1 MIFSVHISY
10 FCIFSRKRA
19 DFCFRFFQFLL
30 TFFKARVA
38 LFFLEISHHRIDL
51 YLRKYK
57 HKIVVIFIEKV
68 HYHISM
74 LIKLK
79 VQNFAIIEDI
89 ELDFKSG
96 LTVLTGETGAG
107 KSLIIDCIGLL
118 LGERAASEMIRQGED
133 KAIVSGVFDNDS
145 PMLRGLLE
153 KLNIPFDG
161 LLDIKRTISNQRNI
175 IKINDETVSLGD
187 LKTIASLLADI
198 HLQFDSVKLFAPENY
213 LSMVDGFSERLVNEY
228 LEKYRS
234 SLEQLKKQNSRYN
247 ELVKRIEEF
256 NKNQEE
262 YAYAYQEIN
271 ALQLSEGDEQ
281 AIEARI
287 SILSNYDKIYALSME
302 NKELADG
309 SSLEDI
315 YRIKDNIDD
324 LQKYDAEYQEIS
336 KRLNDAY
343 FELEDIY
350 SEIKRKTDNLD
361 YDPAEL
367 DSLIEKSHAINT
379 LKKKYNK
386 SFDELIAYANEL
398 KELLKNK
405 EDHQVLLNE
414 EKEKL
419 SKLFDETY
427 EKAFDVHKVRENI
440 AIKIAKEI
448 EKSLGELGLTC
459 RFDVV
464 INAKEKGKEVAM
476 DLFNED
482 GIDTV
487 DFNIETN
494 IGEGMKPLA
503 KVVSGGELSRVMLA
517 IKMLYVKSHKIGTI
531 IFDEIDTGI
540 SGEIAN
546 KVAKKIKELSYSHQ
560 VITIT
565 HLPQVA
571 SLSDHHIRISKNV
584 VGKRTFASAKELTL
598 EEKIYEIAS
607 LISAGK
613 VTDKQ
618 LEYAKELVLQDK

>member
-1 MIFSVHISY
+1 
-10 FCIFSRKRA
+10 
-19 DFCFRFFQFLL
+19 
-30 TFFKARVA
+30 
-38 LFFLEISHHRIDL
+38 
-51 YLRKYK
+51 
-57 HKIVVIFIEKV
+57 
-68 HYHISM
+68 M

-89 ELDFKSG
+89 ELDLKNG

-107 KSLIIDCIGLL
+107 KSLIIDCISLL
-118 LGERAASEMIRQGED
+118 LGERAASEMIRQGEER
-133 KAIVSGVFDNDS
+133 ATVSGVFDNDS
-145 PMLRGLLE
+145 PLLRATLE

-161 LLDIKRTISNQRNI
+161 LLDIKRTISTQRNVV
-175 IKINDETVSLGD
+175 KINDETVSLGD
-187 LKTIASLLADI
+187 LKAIASLLADI

-213 LSMVDGFSERLVNEY
+213 LSMVDGFSERLVGEY
-228 LEKYRS
+228 LAKYRS
-234 SLEQLKKQNSRYN
+234 SFNELKKENDHYN

-256 NKNQEE
+256 NKHQEE

-271 ALQLSEGDEQ
+271 ALQLNAGDEQ
-281 AIEARI
+281 VIEARI
-287 SILSNYDKIYALSME
+287 ALLSNYDKIYALSME

-309 SSLEDI
+309 GSLEDI
-315 YRIKDNIDD
+315 YRVKDNIED
-324 LQKYDAEYQEIS
+324 LKNYDVDYQEIEQ
-336 KRLNDAY
+336 RLNNAY
-343 FELEDIY
+343 YELEDIF
-350 SEIKRKTDNLD
+350 SEIKRKADHLD

-367 DSLIEKSHAINT
+367 DTLIEKSHAINS

-386 SFDELIAYANEL
+386 SFDELIEYAEEL

-419 SKLFDETY
+419 VSLYNETY
-427 EKAFDVHKVRENI
+427 QKAFDVHKVRENI

-448 EKSLGELGLTC
+448 EKSLCDLGLNC
-459 RFDVV
+459 RFDVA
-464 INAKEKGKEVAM
+464 INAKENANDLAM

-517 IKMLYVKSHKIGTI
+517 IKMLYVKTHKIETI

-584 VGKRTFASAKELTL
+584 VGKRTYANAKELTL

>member
-1 MIFSVHISY
+1 MLN
-10 FCIFSRKRA
+10 K
-19 DFCFRFFQFLL
+19 L
-30 TFFKARVA
+30 TVK
-38 LFFLEISHHRIDL
+38 
-51 YLRKYK
+51 
-57 HKIVVIFIEKV
+57 
-68 HYHISM
+68 
-74 LIKLK
+74 
-79 VQNFAIIEDI
+79 NFAIIEDI
-89 ELDFKSG
+89 DISFKDG

-107 KSLIIDCIGLL
+107 KSLIIDCISLL

-145 PMLRGLLE
+145 PILRGLLE

-198 HLQFDSVKLFAPENY
+198 HLQFDSVRLFAPENY

-234 SLEQLKKQNSRYN
+234 SLEQLKKQNSRYS

-281 AIEARI
+281 TIEARI

-324 LQKYDAEYQEIS
+324 LQKYDAEYQEIN

-379 LKKKYNK
+379 LKKKYSK
-386 SFDELIAYANEL
+386 TFDELIAYANEL

-459 RFDVV
+459 RFDVI

-584 VGKRTFASAKELTL
+584 VSKRTFASAKELTL

>member
-1 MIFSVHISY
+1 MNQ
-10 FCIFSRKRA
+10 
-19 DFCFRFFQFLL
+19 FRY
-30 TFFKARVA
+30 
-38 LFFLEISHHRIDL
+38 D
-51 YLRKYK
+51 
-57 HKIVVIFIEKV
+57 
-68 HYHISM
+68 ISM

-89 ELDFKSG
+89 ELDLKEG

-107 KSLIIDCIGLL
+107 KSLIIDCISLL
-118 LGERAASEMIRQGED
+118 LGERAASEMIRQGEE
-133 KAIVSGVFDNDS
+133 KAIVSGIFDNDN
-145 PMLRGLLE
+145 PLLRAQLE
-153 KLNIPFDG
+153 KLNIPFEG
-161 LLDIKRTISNQRNI
+161 LLDIKRTISNQRNVV
-175 IKINDETVSLGD
+175 KINDVTVSLGD
-187 LKTIASLLADI
+187 LKNIASLLADI

-213 LSMVDGFSERLVNEY
+213 LSMVDGFSERLVSEY

-234 SLEQLKKQNSRYN
+234 SLNELRKQNTRYN
-247 ELVKRIEEF
+247 DLVKRIEEF

-271 ALQLSEGDEQ
+271 ALQLQEGDEQ

-287 SILSNYDKIYALSME
+287 ALLSNYDKIYALSME

-309 SSLEDI
+309 SSLEDV
-315 YRIKDNIDD
+315 YRIKGNIED
-324 LQKYDAEYQEIS
+324 LQNYDIEYQEII
-336 KRLNDAY
+336 KRLDNAY
-343 FELEDIY
+343 YELEDIY
-350 SEIKRKTDNLD
+350 SEIKRKADHLD

-367 DSLIEKSHAINT
+367 DSLIEKSRAINS

-386 SFDELIAYANEL
+386 SCDELITYAEEL

-419 SKLFDETY
+419 VYLYDETY
-427 EKAFDVHKVRENI
+427 QKALDVHKIRENI

-448 EKSLGELGLTC
+448 EKSLGELGLKC
-459 RFDVV
+459 RFEV
-464 INAKEKGKEVAM
+464 IVSAKEKSKDLAM

-517 IKMLYVKSHKIGTI
+517 IKMLYVRTHKIGTI

-571 SLSDHHIRISKNV
+571 SLSDHHIRISKNII
-584 VGKRTFASAKELTL
+584 GKRTYASAKELTL

>member
-1 MIFSVHISY
+1 
-10 FCIFSRKRA
+10 
-19 DFCFRFFQFLL
+19 
-30 TFFKARVA
+30 
-38 LFFLEISHHRIDL
+38 
-51 YLRKYK
+51 
-57 HKIVVIFIEKV
+57 
-68 HYHISM
+68 M

-118 LGERAASEMIRQGED
+118 LGERAASEMIRQGEE
-133 KAIVSGVFDNDS
+133 KATVEGVFDNDT
-145 PMLRGLLE
+145 PLLRAALE
-153 KLNIPFDG
+153 KLNVPFDG
-161 LLDIKRTISNQRNI
+161 QLDIKRSISGQRNI
-175 IKINDETVSLGD
+175 VKINNETVSLGD
-187 LKTIASLLADI
+187 LKSIATMLADI

-213 LSMVDGFSERLVNEY
+213 LSMVDGFSERLINEY
-228 LEKYRS
+228 LDKYRS
-234 SLEQLKKQNSRYN
+234 SLSELRKQNNHYQ
-247 ELVKRIEEF
+247 ELVKRIEDF
-256 NKNQEE
+256 KKNQEE

-271 ALQLSEGDEQ
+271 ALQLQAGDEQ

-287 SILSNYDKIYALSME
+287 ALLSNYDKIYALSME

-309 SSLEDI
+309 SSLEDL
-315 YRIKDNIDD
+315 YRVKENIAS
-324 LQKYDAEYQEIS
+324 LEKYDLDYQDFG

-343 FELEDIY
+343 YEIEDIY
-350 SEIKRKTDNLD
+350 SELKRKADNLD

-367 DSLIEKSHAINT
+367 DSLIEKSHAINS

-386 SFDELIAYANEL
+386 SFDELISYAEEL

-405 EDHQVLLNE
+405 EDYQVLLDE
-414 EKEKL
+414 EKNKL
-419 SKLFDETY
+419 VSSYKDTY
-427 EKAFDVHKVRENI
+427 QRAMDVHKIRADI

-459 RFDVV
+459 RFNVEV
-464 INAKEKGKEVAM
+464 IARENTNDLAM

-482 GIDTV
+482 GVDTV
-487 DFNIETN
+487 EFNIETN
-494 IGEGMKPLA
+494 LGEGLKPLA

-517 IKMLYVKSHKIGTI
+517 IKMLYVKTHHIGTI

-540 SGEIAN
+540 SGEIASR
-546 KVAKKIKELSYSHQ
+546 VAKKIKELSYAHQ

-584 VGKRTFASAKELTL
+584 IGKRTYATAKELTL

-607 LISAGK
+607 LISSGK
-613 VTDKQ
+613 VTEKQ
-618 LEYAKELVLQDK
+618 LEYAKELVFQEK

>member
-1 MIFSVHISY
+1 
-10 FCIFSRKRA
+10 
-19 DFCFRFFQFLL
+19 
-30 TFFKARVA
+30 
-38 LFFLEISHHRIDL
+38 
-51 YLRKYK
+51 
-57 HKIVVIFIEKV
+57 
-68 HYHISM
+68 M

-118 LGERAASEMIRQGED
+118 LGERAASEMIRQGEE
-133 KAIVSGVFDNDS
+133 KAIVSGVFDNDT
-145 PMLRGLLE
+145 PLLRALLE

-161 LLDIKRTISNQRNI
+161 SLDIKRTISGQRNI
-175 IKINDETVSLGD
+175 VKVNDETVSLGD

-234 SLEQLKKQNSRYN
+234 SLELLKKQNIRYN
-247 ELVKRIEEF
+247 ELIKRIEEF

-271 ALQLSEGDEQ
+271 ALQLNEGDEQ

-287 SILSNYDKIYALSME
+287 AILSNYDKIYALSME

-324 LQKYDAEYQEIS
+324 LQKYDAKYQEIN

-343 FELEDIY
+343 YEIEDIY
-350 SEIKRKTDNLD
+350 SEIKRKADNLD

-367 DSLIEKSHAINT
+367 DSLIEKSHAISA

-386 SFDELIAYANEL
+386 SFEELLAYAQGL

-419 SKLFDETY
+419 SALFDETY

-440 AIKIAKEI
+440 AIKIAKDI
-448 EKSLGELGLTC
+448 EKSLEELGLTC
-459 RFDVV
+459 RFNVV
-464 INAKEKGKEVAM
+464 VNAKEKGNDVAM

>member
-1 MIFSVHISY
+1 
-10 FCIFSRKRA
+10 
-19 DFCFRFFQFLL
+19 
-30 TFFKARVA
+30 
-38 LFFLEISHHRIDL
+38 
-51 YLRKYK
+51 
-57 HKIVVIFIEKV
+57 
-68 HYHISM
+68 M

-79 VQNFAIIEDI
+79 VQNFAIIEDV

-118 LGERAASEMIRQGED
+118 LGERAASEMIRQGEE

-145 PMLRGLLE
+145 PLLRAQLE

-161 LLDIKRTISNQRNI
+161 QLDIKRTITGQRNI
-175 IKINDETVSLGD
+175 VKVNDESISLGD

-228 LEKYRS
+228 LDKYHA
-234 SLEQLKKQNSRYN
+234 SLELLKKQNDRYN

-271 ALQLSEGDEQ
+271 ALQLNEGDEQ

-287 SILSNYDKIYALSME
+287 AILSNYDKIYALSME
-302 NKELADG
+302 NKQLADG

-315 YRIKDNIDD
+315 YSIKDNIDD
-324 LQKYDAEYQEIS
+324 LQKYDTEYEDIN
-336 KRLNDAY
+336 KRLNEAY
-343 FELEDIY
+343 YELEDIY
-350 SEIKRKTDNLD
+350 SEIKRKADNLD

-367 DSLIEKSHAINT
+367 DSLIEKSHAIAS
-379 LKKKYNK
+379 LKKKYKK

-419 SKLFDETY
+419 LVLFNETY
-427 EKAFDVHKVRENI
+427 EKAFDVHKIRENI

-448 EKSLGELGLTC
+448 EKSLDELGLSC
-459 RFDVV
+459 RFEVV
-464 INAKEKGKEVAM
+464 VNAKEKGKDVAV
-476 DLFNED
+476 DLFNDD
-482 GIDTV
+482 GIDAV

-618 LEYAKELVLQDK
+618 LEYARELVLQEK

>member
-1 MIFSVHISY
+1 M
-10 FCIFSRKRA
+10 
-19 DFCFRFFQFLL
+19 FFVARVGL
-30 TFFKARVA
+30 FFK
-38 LFFLEISHHRIDL
+38 ETSHYRIDY
-51 YLRKYK
+51 YLQYYQ
-57 HKIVVIFIEKV
+57 HKIVVIFKEKV

-79 VQNFAIIEDI
+79 VQNFAIIEDV

-118 LGERAASEMIRQGED
+118 LGERAASEMIRQGEE

-145 PMLRGLLE
+145 PLLRAQLE

-161 LLDIKRTISNQRNI
+161 RLDIKRTITGQRNI
-175 IKINDETVSLGD
+175 VKVNDESISLGD

-228 LEKYRS
+228 LDKYHA
-234 SLEQLKKQNSRYN
+234 SLELLKKQNDRYN

-271 ALQLSEGDEQ
+271 ALQLNEGDEQ

-287 SILSNYDKIYALSME
+287 AILSNYDKIYALSME
-302 NKELADG
+302 NKQLADG

-315 YRIKDNIDD
+315 YSIKDNIDD
-324 LQKYDAEYQEIS
+324 LQKYDTEYEDIN
-336 KRLNDAY
+336 KRLNEAY
-343 FELEDIY
+343 YELEDIY
-350 SEIKRKTDNLD
+350 SEIKRKADNLD

-367 DSLIEKSHAINT
+367 DSLIEKSHAIAS
-379 LKKKYNK
+379 LKKKYKK

-419 SKLFDETY
+419 LVLFNETY
-427 EKAFDVHKVRENI
+427 EKAFDLHKIRENI
-440 AIKIAKEI
+440 AIRIAKEI
-448 EKSLGELGLTC
+448 EKSLDELGLSC
-459 RFDVV
+459 RFEVV
-464 INAKEKGKEVAM
+464 VNAKEKGKDVAV
-476 DLFNED
+476 DLFNDD
-482 GIDTV
+482 GIDAV

-618 LEYAKELVLQDK
+618 LEYARELVLQEK

>member
-1 MIFSVHISY
+1 
-10 FCIFSRKRA
+10 
-19 DFCFRFFQFLL
+19 
-30 TFFKARVA
+30 
-38 LFFLEISHHRIDL
+38 
-51 YLRKYK
+51 
-57 HKIVVIFIEKV
+57 
-68 HYHISM
+68 
-74 LIKLK
+74 
-79 VQNFAIIEDI
+79 
-89 ELDFKSG
+89 
-96 LTVLTGETGAG
+96 
-107 KSLIIDCIGLL
+107 
-118 LGERAASEMIRQGED
+118 
-133 KAIVSGVFDNDS
+133 
-145 PMLRGLLE
+145 
-153 KLNIPFDG
+153 
-161 LLDIKRTISNQRNI
+161 
-175 IKINDETVSLGD
+175 
-187 LKTIASLLADI
+187 
-198 HLQFDSVKLFAPENY
+198 
-213 LSMVDGFSERLVNEY
+213 
-228 LEKYRS
+228 
-234 SLEQLKKQNSRYN
+234 
-247 ELVKRIEEF
+247 
-256 NKNQEE
+256 
-262 YAYAYQEIN
+262 
-271 ALQLSEGDEQ
+271 
-281 AIEARI
+281 
-287 SILSNYDKIYALSME
+287 ME

-324 LQKYDAEYQEIS
+324 LQKYDAEYQEIN

-343 FELEDIY
+343 YEIEDIY
-350 SEIKRKTDNLD
+350 SEIKRKADNLD

-367 DSLIEKSHAINT
+367 DSLIEKSHAIST
-379 LKKKYNK
+379 LEKKYNK
-386 SFDELIAYANEL
+386 SFEELLAYAQEL

-419 SKLFDETY
+419 SVLFNETY

-440 AIKIAKEI
+440 AIKIAKDI
-448 EKSLGELGLTC
+448 EKSLEELGLTC
-459 RFDVV
+459 RFNVV
-464 INAKEKGKEVAM
+464 VNAKEKGNDVAM

>member
-1 MIFSVHISY
+1 M
-10 FCIFSRKRA
+10 
-19 DFCFRFFQFLL
+19 L
-30 TFFKARVA
+30 T
-38 LFFLEISHHRIDL
+38 
-51 YLRKYK
+51 
-57 HKIVVIFIEKV
+57 
-68 HYHISM
+68 
-74 LIKLK
+74 KLK

-89 ELDFKSG
+89 ELDLKNG

-107 KSLIIDCIGLL
+107 KSLIIDCISLL
-118 LGERAASEMIRQGED
+118 LGERAASEMIRQGEE
-133 KAIVSGVFDNDS
+133 KATVEGVFDNDS
-145 PMLRGLLE
+145 PLLRAALE
-153 KLNIPFDG
+153 KLNVPFDG
-161 LLDIKRTISNQRNI
+161 SLDIKRTISTQRNVV
-175 IKINDETVSLGD
+175 KINEETVSLGD
-187 LKTIASLLADI
+187 LKAISSLLADI

-213 LSMVDGFSERLVNEY
+213 LSMVDGFSERLINEY

-234 SLEQLKKQNSRYN
+234 SLSELRKQNNHYN
-247 ELVKRIEEF
+247 ELVKRIDEF

-271 ALQLSEGDEQ
+271 ALQLNEGDEQ
-281 AIEARI
+281 IIEARI
-287 SILSNYDKIYALSME
+287 ALLSNYDKIYALSME
-302 NKELADG
+302 NKEIANG
-309 SSLEDI
+309 TSLEDV
-315 YRIKDNIDD
+315 YRIKDNIEGLQEYD
-324 LQKYDAEYQEIS
+324 LDYQDIN

-343 FELEDIY
+343 YELEDIFT
-350 SEIKRKTDNLD
+350 EIKRKADNLD

-367 DSLIEKSHAINT
+367 DSLIEKSHAIGT
-379 LKKKYNK
+379 LKKKYGK

-414 EKEKL
+414 EKEIL
-419 SKLFDETY
+419 TSLYNETY
-427 EKAFDVHKVRENI
+427 QKALDVHKIREGI

-448 EKSLGELGLTC
+448 EKSLGELGLSC

-464 INAKEKGKEVAM
+464 ITAKEKGDNLAL

-482 GIDTV
+482 GVDTV
-487 DFNIETN
+487 EFNIETN

-531 IFDEIDTGI
+531 IFDEIDSGI
-540 SGEIAN
+540 SGEIAS
-546 KVAKKIKELSYSHQ
+546 KFAKKIKELSYSHQ

-571 SLSDHHIRISKNV
+571 CLSDHHIRISKNV
-584 VGKRTFASAKELTL
+584 IGKRTFANAKELTL

-607 LISAGK
+607 LISSGK

>member
-1 MIFSVHISY
+1 
-10 FCIFSRKRA
+10 
-19 DFCFRFFQFLL
+19 
-30 TFFKARVA
+30 
-38 LFFLEISHHRIDL
+38 
-51 YLRKYK
+51 
-57 HKIVVIFIEKV
+57 
-68 HYHISM
+68 M

-118 LGERAASEMIRQGED
+118 LGERAASEMIRQGEE
-133 KAIVSGVFDNDS
+133 KAIVSGIFDNDS
-145 PMLRGLLE
+145 PMLRALLE

-161 LLDIKRTISNQRNI
+161 LLDIKRTISGQRNI
-175 IKINDETVSLGD
+175 VKVNDETISLGD
-187 LKTIASLLADI
+187 LKAIASLLADI

-213 LSMVDGFSERLVNEY
+213 LSMVDGFSERLVSEY
-228 LEKYRS
+228 LEKYHS
-234 SLEQLKKQNSRYN
+234 SLEQLKKQNNRYN

-271 ALQLSEGDEQ
+271 ALQLNEGDEQ
-281 AIEARI
+281 VIEARI
-287 SILSNYDKIYALSME
+287 AILSNYDKIYALSME

-324 LQKYDAEYQEIS
+324 LQKYDVEYQEIN

-343 FELEDIY
+343 YELEDIY
-350 SEIKRKTDNLD
+350 SEIKRKADNLD

-367 DSLIEKSHAINT
+367 DNLIEKSHAIAT

-386 SFDELIAYANEL
+386 SFEELIAYAQEL

-419 SKLFDETY
+419 STLFNETY
-427 EKAFDVHKVRENI
+427 EKAYDVHKVRENI
-440 AIKIAKEI
+440 AIKIAKDI
-448 EKSLGELGLTC
+448 EKSLSELGLTC
-459 RFDVV
+459 RFDVIV
-464 INAKEKGKEVAM
+464 NAKEKGNDIST

-584 VGKRTFASAKELTL
+584 VGKRTYATAKELTL

-618 LEYAKELVLQDK
+618 LEYARELVLQDK

>member
-1 MIFSVHISY
+1 
-10 FCIFSRKRA
+10 
-19 DFCFRFFQFLL
+19 
-30 TFFKARVA
+30 
-38 LFFLEISHHRIDL
+38 
-51 YLRKYK
+51 
-57 HKIVVIFIEKV
+57 
-68 HYHISM
+68 M

-118 LGERAASEMIRQGED
+118 LGERAASEMIRQGEE
-133 KAIVSGVFDNDS
+133 KAIVSGVFDNDT
-145 PMLRGLLE
+145 PLLRALLE

-161 LLDIKRTISNQRNI
+161 LLDIKRTISGQRNI
-175 IKINDETVSLGD
+175 VKVNDETISLGD

-234 SLEQLKKQNSRYN
+234 SLELLKKQNVRYN

-271 ALQLSEGDEQ
+271 ALQLNEGDEQ

-287 SILSNYDKIYALSME
+287 AILSNYDKIYAISME

-324 LQKYDAEYQEIS
+324 LQKYDAEYQEIN

-343 FELEDIY
+343 YEIEDIY
-350 SEIKRKTDNLD
+350 SEIKRKADNLD

-367 DSLIEKSHAINT
+367 DSLIEKSHAIIA

-386 SFDELIAYANEL
+386 SFEELLAYAQEL

-419 SKLFDETY
+419 SVLFNETY

-440 AIKIAKEI
+440 AIKIAKDI
-448 EKSLGELGLTC
+448 EKSLEELGLTC
-459 RFDVV
+459 RFNVV
-464 INAKEKGKEVAM
+464 VNAKEKGNDVAM

>member
-1 MIFSVHISY
+1 
-10 FCIFSRKRA
+10 
-19 DFCFRFFQFLL
+19 
-30 TFFKARVA
+30 
-38 LFFLEISHHRIDL
+38 
-51 YLRKYK
+51 
-57 HKIVVIFIEKV
+57 
-68 HYHISM
+68 M

-118 LGERAASEMIRQGED
+118 LGERAASEMIRQGEE
-133 KAIVSGVFDNDS
+133 KAIVSGVFDNDT
-145 PMLRGLLE
+145 PLLRALLE
-153 KLNIPFDG
+153 KLSIPFDG
-161 LLDIKRTISNQRNI
+161 LLDIKRTISGQRNI
-175 IKINDETVSLGD
+175 VKVNDETISLGD

-234 SLEQLKKQNSRYN
+234 SLELLKKQNVRYN

-271 ALQLSEGDEQ
+271 ALQLNEGDEQ

-287 SILSNYDKIYALSME
+287 AILSNYDKIYALSME

-324 LQKYDAEYQEIS
+324 LQKYDAEYQEIN

-343 FELEDIY
+343 YEIEDIY
-350 SEIKRKTDNLD
+350 SEIKRKADNLD

-367 DSLIEKSHAINT
+367 DSLIEKSHAISA

-386 SFDELIAYANEL
+386 SFEELLAYAQEL

-419 SKLFDETY
+419 SALFNETY

-440 AIKIAKEI
+440 AIKIAKDI
-448 EKSLGELGLTC
+448 EKSLEELGLTC
-459 RFDVV
+459 RFNVV
-464 INAKEKGKEVAM
+464 VNAKEKGNDVAM

>member
-1 MIFSVHISY
+1 
-10 FCIFSRKRA
+10 
-19 DFCFRFFQFLL
+19 
-30 TFFKARVA
+30 
-38 LFFLEISHHRIDL
+38 
-51 YLRKYK
+51 
-57 HKIVVIFIEKV
+57 
-68 HYHISM
+68 M

-79 VQNFAIIEDI
+79 VQNFAIIEDV

-118 LGERAASEMIRQGED
+118 LGERAASEMIRQGEE

-145 PMLRGLLE
+145 PLLRAQLE

-161 LLDIKRTISNQRNI
+161 RLDIKRTITGQRNI
-175 IKINDETVSLGD
+175 VKVNDESISLGD

-228 LEKYRS
+228 LDKYHA
-234 SLEQLKKQNSRYN
+234 SLGLLKKQNDRYN

-271 ALQLSEGDEQ
+271 ALQLNEGDEQ

-287 SILSNYDKIYALSME
+287 AILSNYDKIYALSME
-302 NKELADG
+302 NKQLADG

-315 YRIKDNIDD
+315 YSIKDNIDD
-324 LQKYDAEYQEIS
+324 LQKYDTEYEDIN
-336 KRLNDAY
+336 KRLNEAY
-343 FELEDIY
+343 YELEDIY
-350 SEIKRKTDNLD
+350 SEIKRKADNLD

-367 DSLIEKSHAINT
+367 DSLIEKSHAIAS
-379 LKKKYNK
+379 LKKKYKK

-419 SKLFDETY
+419 LVLFNETY
-427 EKAFDVHKVRENI
+427 EKAFDVHKIRENI

-448 EKSLGELGLTC
+448 EKSLDELGLSC
-459 RFDVV
+459 RFEVV
-464 INAKEKGKEVAM
+464 VNAKEKGKDIAV
-476 DLFNED
+476 DLFNDD

-618 LEYAKELVLQDK
+618 LEYARELVLQEK

>member
-1 MIFSVHISY
+1 
-10 FCIFSRKRA
+10 
-19 DFCFRFFQFLL
+19 
-30 TFFKARVA
+30 
-38 LFFLEISHHRIDL
+38 
-51 YLRKYK
+51 
-57 HKIVVIFIEKV
+57 
-68 HYHISM
+68 M

-118 LGERAASEMIRQGED
+118 LGERAASEMIRQGEE
-133 KAIVSGVFDNDS
+133 KAIVSGVFDNDT
-145 PMLRGLLE
+145 PLLRALLE
-153 KLNIPFDG
+153 KLNVPFDG
-161 LLDIKRTISNQRNI
+161 QLDIRRTISNQRNI

-213 LSMVDGFSERLVNEY
+213 LSMVDGFSERLVGEY

-234 SLEQLKKQNSRYN
+234 SLELLKKQNNRYN
-247 ELVKRIEEF
+247 ELIKRIEEF
-256 NKNQEE
+256 NKHQEE

-287 SILSNYDKIYALSME
+287 AILSNYDKIYALSME
-302 NKELADG
+302 NKEIADG

-315 YRIKDNIDD
+315 YRVKDNIEV
-324 LQKYDAEYQEIS
+324 LENYDAEYQDIN

-343 FELEDIY
+343 YELEDIY
-350 SEIKRKTDNLD
+350 SEIKRKADHLD

-367 DSLIEKSHAINT
+367 DSLIEKSHAINS

-386 SFDELIAYANEL
+386 SFDELLTYAEEL

-419 SKLFDETY
+419 TVLYNDTY
-427 EKAFDVHKVRENI
+427 EKALDVHKVRDNI

-448 EKSLGELGLTC
+448 EKSLGELGLSC
-459 RFDVV
+459 HFDVKV
-464 INAKEKGKEVAM
+464 NAKEKGNDLAM

-540 SGEIAN
+540 SGEIAS

-571 SLSDHHIRISKNV
+571 SLSDHHIRISKNI

-618 LEYAKELVLQDK
+618 LEYARELVLQDK

>member
-1 MIFSVHISY
+1 MQ
-10 FCIFSRKRA
+10 
-19 DFCFRFFQFLL
+19 FRY
-30 TFFKARVA
+30 
-38 LFFLEISHHRIDL
+38 D
-51 YLRKYK
+51 
-57 HKIVVIFIEKV
+57 
-68 HYHISM
+68 ISM

-89 ELDFKSG
+89 ELDLKDG

-107 KSLIIDCIGLL
+107 KSLIIDCISLL
-118 LGERAASEMIRQGED
+118 LGERAASEMIRQGEE
-133 KAIVSGVFDNDS
+133 KAIVSGIFDNDS
-145 PMLRGLLE
+145 PLLRAQLE
-153 KLNIPFDG
+153 KLNVPFEG
-161 LLDIKRTISNQRNI
+161 TLDIKRTISTQRNVV
-175 IKINDETVSLGD
+175 KINDVVVSLGD
-187 LKTIASLLADI
+187 LKTLASLLADI

-234 SLEQLKKQNSRYN
+234 SLCELRKQNTRYN

-271 ALQLSEGDEQ
+271 ALQLQEGDEQ

-287 SILSNYDKIYALSME
+287 ALLSNYDKIYAMSME
-302 NKELADG
+302 NKEIADG

-315 YRIKDNIDD
+315 YRIKGNIED
-324 LQKYDAEYQEIS
+324 LQNYDVEYQEII
-336 KRLNDAY
+336 KRLDNAY
-343 FELEDIY
+343 YELEDIY
-350 SEIKRKTDNLD
+350 SEIKIKADHLD

-367 DSLIEKSHAINT
+367 DSLIEKSHVINS

-386 SFDELIAYANEL
+386 SFDELIAYAEEL
-398 KELLKNK
+398 KEFLKNK

-419 SKLFDETY
+419 VSLYNETY
-427 EKAFDVHKVRENI
+427 QKAVDVHKIRENI

-448 EKSLGELGLTC
+448 EKSLGELGLNC
-459 RFDVV
+459 HFEVA
-464 INAKEKGKEVAM
+464 INAKEKSDDIAM

-482 GIDTV
+482 GIDAV

-517 IKMLYVKSHKIGTI
+517 IKMLYVKTHKIGTI

-571 SLSDHHIRISKNV
+571 SLSDHHIRISKNI
-584 VGKRTFASAKELTL
+584 VGKRTYASAKELTL

>member
-1 MIFSVHISY
+1 M
-10 FCIFSRKRA
+10 
-19 DFCFRFFQFLL
+19 L
-30 TFFKARVA
+30 T
-38 LFFLEISHHRIDL
+38 
-51 YLRKYK
+51 
-57 HKIVVIFIEKV
+57 
-68 HYHISM
+68 
-74 LIKLK
+74 KLK

-89 ELDFKSG
+89 ELDLKNG

-107 KSLIIDCIGLL
+107 KSLIIDCISLL
-118 LGERAASEMIRQGED
+118 LGERAASEMIRQGEE
-133 KAIVSGVFDNDS
+133 KATVEGVFDNDS
-145 PMLRGLLE
+145 PLLRAALE
-153 KLNIPFDG
+153 KLNVPFDG
-161 LLDIKRTISNQRNI
+161 LLDIKRTISTQRNVV
-175 IKINDETVSLGD
+175 KINEETISLGD
-187 LKTIASLLADI
+187 LKTISSLLADI

-213 LSMVDGFSERLVNEY
+213 LSMVDGFSERLINEY

-234 SLEQLKKQNSRYN
+234 SLSELRKQNNHYN

-271 ALQLSEGDEQ
+271 ALRLNEGDEQ
-281 AIEARI
+281 IIEARI
-287 SILSNYDKIYALSME
+287 ALLSNYDRIYALSME
-302 NKELADG
+302 NKEIANG
-309 SSLEDI
+309 TSLEDV
-315 YRIKDNIDD
+315 YRIKDNIEGLQEYD
-324 LQKYDAEYQEIS
+324 LDYQDIN

-343 FELEDIY
+343 YELEDIFT
-350 SEIKRKTDNLD
+350 EIKRKADNLD

-367 DSLIEKSHAINT
+367 DSLIEKSHAISV
-379 LKKKYNK
+379 LKKKYGK

-419 SKLFDETY
+419 ISLYNETY
-427 EKAFDVHKVRENI
+427 QKALDVHKIREGI

-448 EKSLGELGLTC
+448 EKSLGELGLNC

-464 INAKEKGKEVAM
+464 ITAKEKDDNLAL

-487 DFNIETN
+487 EFNIETN

-540 SGEIAN
+540 SGEIAS

-571 SLSDHHIRISKNV
+571 CLSDHHIRISKNV